1 MNKYGRPRKEDARRF
16 GYRIR
21 LNSDEWNQLQTL
33 KSSGISLSNL
43 FRDALKTKYSQLLE
57 EENKNEPSAIF

>member
-1 MNKYGRPRKEDARRF
+1 MNIYGRPKKKDARRF

-43 FRDALKTKYSQLLE
+43 FRDALKTKYSQLLG